1 MVTFVVGSK
10 VLMDGCSRLEWKKKH
25 VLLLLL
31 FIIIFFLFFKMSVTG
46 GGTTLTTQN
55 INANAA
61 LNMNNW
67 NITNLKDPI
76 NP

>member
-1 MVTFVVGSK
+1 MDVVGLS
-10 VLMDGCSRLEWKKKH
+10 DIKKH
-25 VLLLLL
+25 ILLLL
-31 FIIIFFLFFKMSVTG
+31 FLIIFFSYFKMSVTG

>member
-1 MVTFVVGSK
+1 
-10 VLMDGCSRLEWKKKH
+10 
-25 VLLLLL
+25 
-31 FIIIFFLFFKMSVTG
+31 MSVTG